1 MKIAE
6 SSLIID
12 YRRNEASKLV
22 FSPRLYIIIYFPSTL
37 FIYLGVC
44 RQRICIIDS
53 HNQIPQK
60 VHPVFS
66 NKPVVV
72 VKYLIKDLKTCKLNI
87 T

>member
-37 FIYLGVC
+37 FIYLFVC
-44 RQRICIIDS
+44 RQIICIID
-53 HNQIPQK
+53 QIAQK

-72 VKYLIKDLKTCKLNI
+72 VK
-87 T
+87 